1 MPPAAAP
8 APDPPAPLPQRV
20 LRAVVLLA
28 LCAVISLLAGLAAV
42 GLLNPFTEDDQHFR
56 RVVWAML
63 LVVLGLPTLIIWL
76 AYRLRLRSWWWL
88 GGGWLAVLP
97 VLVYLAVDDPVV
109 RRPITFS
116 ELAPAF
122 PGAEQSYAVLMRY
135 AVGTAA
141 TKAFKLA
148 AFAPPK
154 EADRLPA
161 YALEKRERIERTWD
175 ELAAVRQWYAE
186 LGAFDRIG
194 DLGNET
200 PGAPVPAYAPHRV
213 LAQSAQLKAM
223 LLALDGRGDDAI
235 ATLLPVLDVGWKL
248 QVNSRSLV
256 RHSIGMAIRRMAL
269 EAAEFTLAR
278 APVSPALRARLAAAL
293 GPAGGEAGAR
303 RLIAI
308 EFVFWA
314 AGSMTT
320 TLRPS
325 QSVPA
330 VVRYPFRVLELLIYN
345 PNRTINE
352 VGEITAELQDLAAR
366 RQPLRPMEEGV
377 RGSGFLRMKN
387 LGGQIAIHSGMPSYQ
402 SVLDSYW
409 RTEDRLAA
417 VRARLAQL

>member
-1 MPPAAAP
+1 MNP
-8 APDPPAPLPQRV
+8 PLPQRL

-28 LCAVISLLAGLAAV
+28 LCAVVSLLAGLAAV

-76 AYRLRLRSWWWL
+76 AFRLRLRSWWWL

-109 RRPITFS
+109 RRPITFA

-122 PGAEQSYAVLMRY
+122 PGAEQSYAVLMRF

-154 EADRLPA
+154 EADQLSA
-161 YALEKRERIERTWD
+161 YALEKRERIERTWE
-175 ELAAVRQWYAE
+175 ELASVRQWYGE
-186 LGAFDRIG
+186 LSAFDRIG

-200 PGAPVPAYAPHRV
+200 GTTPAPAYAPHRV
-213 LAQSAQLKAM
+213 LAQTAQLKAL

-235 ATLLPVLDVGWKL
+235 ALLLPVLDVGWKL
-248 QVNSRSLV
+248 QVNSRSVARLQ
-256 RHSIGMAIRRMAL
+256 IGFTVRRMAL

-278 APVSPALRARLAAAL
+278 TPVSPALRNRLAAVL
-293 GPAGGEAGAR
+293 GPTGGAAGAR

-308 EFVFWA
+308 EYVFWA
-314 AGSMTT
+314 AGSMNS
-320 TLRPS
+320 TLQPS
-325 QSVPA
+325 GTVPT
-330 VVRYPFRVLELLIYN
+330 VVRYPLRVVQVLIYN

-352 VGEITAELQDLAAR
+352 VGDVMAEFQDLAAR
-366 RQPLRPMEEGV
+366 RRTLRPLQEGV
-377 RGSGFLRMKN
+377 RGSGILRMKN